1 MYSDELYMALKSYL
15 FEDKAIAKSVKKTF
29 DFDVDFRLLWADFKA
44 LYDIDLVENN
54 LNWWQF
60 SALFERMNLLE
71 GVSATSKVVGFRQQK
86 IPKRTKSN
94 QENVIYITNMKR
106 RYALKSEDDNS
117 VRRFFD
123 GLVRRAGG
131 TNGL

>member
-1 MYSDELYMALKSYL
+1 MALKSYL

-94 QENVIYITNMKR
+94 QENVKYITNMKR

-131 TNGL
+131 TDGI